1 MALEF
6 YYMQQYQDVVKKLD
20 NIAKVVSEHVAED
33 NKKANELYAS
43 RRAKILKKL
52 EKLNRYADKGNT
64 LNEIIL
70 DEVKRELTYL
80 DRDYD
85 AAMAEA
91 SKKHMKLMEARL
103 NLEDAAKKELHDK
116 VPNDIVMTFI
126 NEDLKAKLN

>member
-20 NIAKVVSEHVAED
+20 DIAKVVSEDVAED

-52 EKLNRYADKGNT
+52 EKFNKYADKDNT

-70 DEVKRELTYL
+70 DEVKRELAYL

-91 SKKHMKLMEARL
+91 NKKHMKLMEARL
-103 NLEDAAKKELHDK
+103 NLEDTAKKELHDK